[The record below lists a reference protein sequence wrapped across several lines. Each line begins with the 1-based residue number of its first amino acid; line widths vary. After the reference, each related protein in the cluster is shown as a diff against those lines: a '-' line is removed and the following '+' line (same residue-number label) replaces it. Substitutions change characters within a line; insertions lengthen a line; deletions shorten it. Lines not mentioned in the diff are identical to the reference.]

1 MRIYFRSCLLPLILA
16 GLFLTTCGEE
26 PATPAETEL
35 SIQNA
40 WVRATP
46 PGVRVT
52 AAYFELHNPGNTDAR
67 LLRASTDVAGR
78 VEIHETQMDAEGV
91 MRMRPLPDGLAIPA
105 GQSIALQPGGIHLM
119 LLELN
124 REPAAGETLQL
135 SLEFADGQKR
145 SIEAEVRQAN

>member
-1 MRIYFRSCLLPLILA
+1 
-16 GLFLTTCGEE
+16 
-26 PATPAETEL
+26 
-35 SIQNA
+35 
-40 WVRATP
+40 
-46 PGVRVT
+46 
-52 AAYFELHNPGNTDAR
+52 
-67 LLRASTDVAGR
+67 
-78 VEIHETQMDAEGV
+78 MDAEGV